1 MSCLFIAALSFDS
14 LVYDVF
20 LCFCPELGMVLDCI
34 ESLYLPLSLLLFALP
49 YVEVAVIMVK

>member
-1 MSCLFIAALSFDS
+1 
-14 LVYDVF
+14 
-20 LCFCPELGMVLDCI
+20 MVLDCI